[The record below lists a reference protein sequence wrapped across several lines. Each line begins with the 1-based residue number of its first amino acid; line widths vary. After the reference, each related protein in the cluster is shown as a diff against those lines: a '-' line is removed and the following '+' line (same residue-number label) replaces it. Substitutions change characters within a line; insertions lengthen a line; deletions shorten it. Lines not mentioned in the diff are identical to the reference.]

1 MRSNRLLSVV
11 AFSGAAIGLAFMII
25 SPLFFILCRMDTKLP
40 FVAFTFWATVW
51 ASPVGLILTIA
62 GAIAAL
68 LISTAEHRHTLLLLM
83 NATGIVVMICLVSVL
98 FLR

>member
-1 MRSNRLLSVV
+1 MKSNLLSVT
-11 AFSGAAIGLAFMII
+11 AFGGAAIGLTFMII
-25 SPLFFILCRMDTKLP
+25 SPLCFILCRMDTKLP

-62 GAIAAL
+62 GAGAAF
-68 LISTAEHRHTLLLLM
+68 LISTTEHRHTLLFLM
-83 NATGIVVMICLVSVL
+83 NAAGIVVMICLVSVL